1 MTFLDFSGLFACES
15 TSQLVRYLYSAR
27 PLLQRMCW
35 GAGAD
40 HGTAM
45 AVTVGEEEEA
55 KKAALVAEEL
65 LAAVKLTGR
74 GNHGQTMAKP

>member
-1 MTFLDFSGLFACES
+1 M
-15 TSQLVRYLYSAR
+15 RYLYSAR

-40 HGTAM
+40 HGTAV